1 MLDDEDAMDFFSKL
15 AEARIREWQQRPEK
29 ERAEAASEPLSIAP
43 LEVQLF
49 DEAKALYERARASG
63 EPAERDAALAAAAR
77 IETRVMVLLEE
88 SGRPL
93 AAQQFA
99 RMFAAE
105 REKR

>member
-1 MLDDEDAMDFFSKL
+1 MDFFSKL

-29 ERAEAASEPLSIAP
+29 ERADVASTPLSIAP

-49 DEAKALYERARASG
+49 DEAMGLYARARSTVD
-63 EPAERDAALAAAAR
+63 PAEREAALAAAAR

-99 RMFAAE
+99 KMFAAE
-105 REKR
+105 RETR